1 MKKIICMLFLFLTV
15 TACNMPQPA
24 VDNGDEQSQIETL
37 VAVTSEALT
46 LQAVPPPI
54 TSETPGNTT
63 PTDTIEPTITFTIT
77 PDVTNTPEPG
87 FGSISGSIVGYPYGS
102 IPQLSIVAF
111 EQTAPYH
118 YWYLILAA
126 GSSYFSMDG
135 YVSTGKY
142 QVVAYDS
149 SGHAGG
155 CTSLVQVKNNETVSC
170 DISNW
175 GAGYPAKPA
184 GVP

>member
-1 MKKIICMLFLFLTV
+1 MKRVLYLLGLV
-15 TACNMPQPA
+15 LLLSACNMPQP
-24 VDNGDEQSQIETL
+24 DTDTSDEQSQIATL

-46 LQAVPPPI
+46 LQAVTPAISPDAPVI
-54 TSETPGNTT
+54 TL
-63 PTDTIEPTITFTIT
+63 TDTIEPTITFTLT
-77 PDVTNTPEPG
+77 PDITNTPEPG
-87 FGSISGSIVGYPYGS
+87 FGSITGSIVGYPYGS

-111 EQTAPYH
+111 EQNPPYH
-118 YWYLILAA
+118 YWYLILPP

-149 SGHAGG
+149 SDHAGG
-155 CTSLVQVKNNETVSC
+155 CTSLVQVKNNESVSC

-175 GAGYPAKPA
+175 GGGYPSKPA